1 MPHMIIGSLVK
12 DPKSDFPALPV
23 LLDEIR
29 RERHRIRDGRNSR
42 KGAKAQIFFSLTHLY
57 LSARTLY

>member
-42 KGAKAQIFFSLTHLY
+42 KGAKAPRRKFFFH
-57 LSARTLY
+57 